1 MSSLEWIF
9 WIFLFIVIY
18 TYVGY
23 GVLLL
28 VLTKLKKAFGRKKA
42 IHSYEEW
49 PHVALIV
56 PCFNEDAYI
65 GRKIDNSLELT
76 YPGQLDLI
84 FISDGSDDQTAEII
98 ASRES
103 DGIKPMHAPPRRGK
117 ASAMNRAV
125 IHTNAEIVIF
135 CDANTDL
142 NKEAITLLVQ
152 HFANPKVGAVAGEK
166 TILSTGE
173 DGATGAGE
181 GIYWKYE
188 SALKRMDSQL
198 YSVVGAAGELMAY
211 RKSLYEE
218 LPSDTLLDDFMQSMR
233 VTEKGYRTTYEP
245 QAMAAEYAS
254 ANVSEEL
261 KRKVRICAGGW
272 QSMFRLKKVANPFFN
287 PILWFQYVSHRVLRW
302 SVAAFCLVLL
312 FPINAFL
319 AIEIGG
325 IYNLLLL
332 GQLAFYILA
341 GIGWYFESKQMRIKA
356 LYVPYYFS
364 VMNYAVFAGLQR
376 FAKGSQSSLWE
387 RAKRAG

>member
-1 MSSLEWIF
+1 MNALELIF
-9 WIFLFIVIY
+9 WISLLIVVY

-23 GVLLL
+23 GILL
-28 VLTKLKKAFGRKKA
+28 VFLTKLKHVLFTQKPSL
-42 IHSYEEW
+42 SYKQW

-56 PCFNEDAYI
+56 PCFNEADYI
-65 GRKIDNSLELT
+65 NRKIDNSLQLT
-76 YPGQLDLI
+76 YPGKLELI
-84 FISDGSDDQTAEII
+84 FISDGSDDETAEII
-98 ASRES
+98 ASRKK
-103 DGIKPMHAPPRRGK
+103 DGIKPMHDPPRLGK

-125 IHTNAEIVIF
+125 KNTNAEIVIF

-142 NKEAITLLVQ
+142 NTEAITFLVQ
-152 HFANPKVGAVAGEK
+152 HFSNTTIGAVAGEK
-166 TILSTGE
+166 TILSTGK
-173 DGATGAGE
+173 DGATTAGE

-188 SALKRMDSQL
+188 SALKKMDFQL

-218 LPSDTLLDDFMQSMR
+218 LPCDTLLDDFMQSMR
-233 VTEKGYRTTYEP
+233 ITEKGYRTAYEP
-245 QAMAAEYAS
+245 KAIAAEYAS

-272 QSMFRLKKVANPFFN
+272 QSMFRLKKVANPFYN

-302 SVAAFCLVLL
+302 SIAAFCLILIL
-312 FPINAFL
+312 PINLLLSFQL
-319 AIEIGG
+319 GG
-325 IYNLLLL
+325 IYNLLLI
-332 GQLAFYILA
+332 GQLVFYILA

-364 VMNYAVFAGLQR
+364 VMNYAVFAGLVR
-376 FAKGSQSSLWE
+376 FVKGSQSSLWE